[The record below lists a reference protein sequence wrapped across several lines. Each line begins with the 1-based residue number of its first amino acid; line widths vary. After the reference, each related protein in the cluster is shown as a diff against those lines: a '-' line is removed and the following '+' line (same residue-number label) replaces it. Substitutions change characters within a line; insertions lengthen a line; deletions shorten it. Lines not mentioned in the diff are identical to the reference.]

1 MRAITASAYL
11 ERSKL
16 GSLSAS
22 IAPTPTPHDYGG
34 MGVGLYIAIAREVIA
49 QHGGTMWFGSEENS
63 GSKFCFTLVV

>member
-16 GSLSAS
+16 GSSSAS
-22 IAPTPTPHDYGG
+22 IAPTPTLHDYGG
-34 MGVGLYIAIAREVIA
+34 MGVGLYMAREVIA
-49 QHGGTMWFGSEENS
+49 QHGLTMWFESEENS